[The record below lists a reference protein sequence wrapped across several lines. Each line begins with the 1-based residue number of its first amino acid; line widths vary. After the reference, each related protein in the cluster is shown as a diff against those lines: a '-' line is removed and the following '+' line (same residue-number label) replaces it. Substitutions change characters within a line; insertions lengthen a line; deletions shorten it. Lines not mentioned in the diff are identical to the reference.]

1 MDIGSCCRTRKN
13 VGQWLRLMSVWALSL
28 WPHRIWQEQSQ
39 AGVTASI
46 HLLVSCNR
54 EGAFVQGHTHTN
66 THKLICTLQA
76 VFSTQFSKQGC
87 THLCLCLSHSR
98 THTRIKKQKTNK
110 KNGKL
115 CTHLFKHTCTLRV
128 THWGK
133 KSLPGKLHCV
143 SFQEG
148 VVLQCWVS
156 SNVCELS
163 CLITGDKW
171 HVVPTAHPNWLAP
184 DMTTIATHFTS
195 LCALFCWLNIWSSQN
210 TCWDLTCNHWNICSL
225 FGVSVN

>member
-1 MDIGSCCRTRKN
+1 MDIGSCCRSRKN

-54 EGAFVQGHTHTN
+54 EGGICTGTHTHTN

-87 THLCLCLSHSR
+87 THLCLRLSHSR
-98 THTRIKKQKTNK
+98 THTCIKKHRKQTKR

-128 THWGK
+128 THWGEK
-133 KSLPGKLHCV
+133 KKKPSWQASLCVFPGRSRFAVL
-143 SFQEG
+143 SFFKCLRALMSYYGRQMACRNNSASQ
-148 VVLQCWVS
+148 LVS
-156 SNVCELS
+156 SGHDNHCNTFHFAVCAEA
-163 CLITGDKW
+163 
-171 HVVPTAHPNWLAP
+171 VR
-184 DMTTIATHFTS
+184 
-195 LCALFCWLNIWSSQN
+195 QN
-210 TCWDLTCNHWNICSL
+210 TCWDSTCNHWNICSL

>member
-1 MDIGSCCRTRKN
+1 MDIGSCCRSRKN

-87 THLCLCLSHSR
+87 THLCLCLSHSC
-98 THTRIKKQKTNK
+98 THTRIKKTENKQKERTVNCAHIY
-110 KNGKL
+110 L
-115 CTHLFKHTCTLRV
+115 STHAHSEWLTEE
-128 THWGK
+128 K

-195 LCALFCWLNIWSSQN
+195 LCALFCWLNIWSSQ
-210 TCWDLTCNHWNICSL
+210 TEHMLGFDM
-225 FGVSVN
+225 

>member
-1 MDIGSCCRTRKN
+1 MDIGSCCRSRKN

-87 THLCLCLSHSR
+87 THLCLCLSHSC
-98 THTRIKKQKTNK
+98 THTRIKKTENKQKERTVNCAHIYLSTHAHSEWLTEEKKAFLASFTVCLSRKESFCSAEFLQMSASSHVLLRETN
-110 KNGKL
+110 GMSYQQ
-115 CTHLFKHTCTLRV
+115 RI
-128 THWGK
+128 
-133 KSLPGKLHCV
+133 P
-143 SFQEG
+143 
-148 VVLQCWVS
+148 
-156 SNVCELS
+156 
-163 CLITGDKW
+163 TG
-171 HVVPTAHPNWLAP
+171 
-184 DMTTIATHFTS
+184 
-195 LCALFCWLNIWSSQN
+195 
-210 TCWDLTCNHWNICSL
+210 
-225 FGVSVN
+225 